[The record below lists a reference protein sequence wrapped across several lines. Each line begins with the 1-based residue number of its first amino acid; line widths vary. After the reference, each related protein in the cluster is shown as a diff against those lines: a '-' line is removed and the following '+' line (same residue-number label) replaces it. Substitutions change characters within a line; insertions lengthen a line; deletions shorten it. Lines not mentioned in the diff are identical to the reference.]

1 MFYNSRPN
9 KNARFATRYYF
20 TILGAT
26 RTKGHA
32 NLSIHP
38 NNVHGILEKTFSF
51 RRHSQASHQDIMSG
65 TSPIAPAP
73 KVKPPLTE
81 DLHYFEAPFREDV
94 LLEVRTGKI
103 QPLHEL
109 PVWSGICKDLRNG
122 PVKVSTLGCE
132 GDEHAF
138 RPGDVDKA
146 LMHYCS
152 QHYPFWRSEQAQSAH
167 HFTLG
172 SFGENLVS
180 SCANERNICIGDVLS
195 IGEEVLVQVSE
206 PRRPCFKLNHRFH
219 VKNMARLSQDLG
231 RTGWYYRVIRGG
243 NIRQGDQI
251 VLRKRS
257 YPKWTIAN
265 VQKYLYHDIRN
276 TGAMQELVEV
286 EPLGKETRTI
296 FVNRLKKNSVES
308 HHHQLTGSEERAVRR
323 WTPYRIVSKSL
334 EARRICSFVLEALEQ
349 PQRVYEV
356 EPGSHVRLKFK
367 NGRFQRAYSIV
378 HGDNSRFELGIAL
391 ETNSRGGSKYL
402 HNTAKV
408 GDVVSVGLI
417 TTSFPLAALADH
429 HILIAGGIGITAFVV
444 AATQMH
450 ASGESFEL
458 HLAVRSAD
466 DVPFKRYLEPLGSN
480 IVIHDKSEGQSLDI
494 KQVISTANANTHVYC
509 CGSQR
514 MMDGVASAAELNG
527 HAKENVHY
535 EPFEAETSGEPFT
548 VELAVSNEVIDVPSE
563 RTLLDVL
570 RDAGIDMP
578 SSCEVG
584 SCGTCLVNVK
594 KGLIQHRGIGLMD
607 LEKENSML
615 SCVSRGVGQIVLEL

>member
-1 MFYNSRPN
+1 
-9 KNARFATRYYF
+9 
-20 TILGAT
+20 
-26 RTKGHA
+26 
-32 NLSIHP
+32 
-38 NNVHGILEKTFSF
+38 
-51 RRHSQASHQDIMSG
+51 MSSA
-65 TSPIAPAP
+65 SPIAPAA
-73 KVKPPLTE
+73 KAKQLLIE
-81 DLHYFEAPFREDV
+81 NLDESESPFREDV
-94 LLEVRTGKI
+94 LLQVRTGKV
-103 QPLHEL
+103 QPLHDL
-109 PVWSGICKDLRNG
+109 PVQSGIYKDLRNG

-152 QHYPFWRSEQAQSAH
+152 QHYPLWRSEQAQSAH
-167 HFTLG
+167 HFALG
-172 SFGENLVS
+172 GFGENLVS
-180 SCANERNICIGDVLS
+180 VCANERNICIGDVFS
-195 IGEEVLVQVSE
+195 IGEEALVQVSE
-206 PRRPCFKLNHRFH
+206 PRGPCFKLNHRFH
-219 VKNMARLSQDLG
+219 VKNMSRLSQDLG

-243 NIRQGDQI
+243 NIQQGDQI
-251 VLRKRS
+251 VLRERS

-265 VQKYLYHDIRN
+265 VQKYLYRDMRN
-276 TGAMQELVEV
+276 TEAMRELVEV
-286 EPLGKETRTI
+286 EPLGKETRMI
-296 FVNRLKKNSVES
+296 FVNRLKKNSGES
-308 HHHQLTGSEERAVRR
+308 HHQRLTGSEEIAVRR
-323 WTPYRIVSKSL
+323 WTPYRIASKSL
-334 EARRICSFVLEALEQ
+334 ETRRICSIVLEALEQ
-349 PQRVYEV
+349 PDRVGEM

-367 NGRFQRAYSIV
+367 NGRFQRAFSIV
-378 HGDNSRFELGIAL
+378 SGDNNRFELGIAL

-408 GDVVSVGLI
+408 GDVVSVGQI
-417 TTSFPLAALADH
+417 TASFPLATLADH

-466 DVPFKRYLEPLGSN
+466 DIPFKRYLEPLGSN
-480 IVIHDKSEGQSLDI
+480 IVIHDKSRGQFLDI
-494 KQVISTANANTHVYC
+494 KQVISTANANTHVFC

-514 MMDGVASAAELNG
+514 MMDGVASAAEHNG
-527 HAKENVHY
+527 LAKENVHY

-548 VELAVSNEVIDVPSE
+548 VELVVSNEMIDVPAE

-594 KGLIQHRGIGLMD
+594 KGRIQHRGIGLMD
-607 LEKENSML
+607 LEKEDSML
-615 SCVSRGVGQIVLEL
+615 SCVSRGLGQIVLEL